1 MPINA
6 RESKTKS
13 SKPSKLTLLMEQ
25 KVEEAKDKEFWA
37 KQAKKDAILEKRPQK
52 NLAREAWQ
60 SRKEGRKL
68 LKGWR
73 IGEKIAKAM
82 GNTLSKKKGVK
93 PPTEQDFRRML
104 TLARSNASNDKV
116 IGRHL
121 TSEELWAEEQEDK
134 QFWDDLTLQK
144 MQKDADDCLHEYLN
158 DWA

>member
-82 GNTLSKKKGVK
+82 GKTFSDKRGSK

-104 TLARSNASNDKV
+104 TLARSNASKSKT
-116 IGRHL
+116 IGRHP
-121 TSEELWAEEQEDK
+121 TPEELRTEEEEDYW
-134 QFWDDLTLQK
+134 FWESVTTEEMRK
-144 MQKDADDCLHEYLN
+144 NADDWLDEYLN
-158 DWA
+158 GWA

>member
-13 SKPSKLTLLMEQ
+13 SKPSKLTQLMEQ
-25 KVEEAKDKEFWA
+25 KVEEAKDKEFWN
-37 KQAKKDAILEKRPQK
+37 KQAKKDSILAKRPEK
-52 NLAREAWQ
+52 ELAREAWQ
-60 SRKEGRKL
+60 RRKEGIKL

-73 IGEKIAKAM
+73 IGEKIAKTM
-82 GNTLSKKKGVK
+82 DKTFSEKKGIK
-93 PPTEQDFRRML
+93 PPTEQDFRRIL